1 MHLAIQTLG
10 WSETVRRREEQD
22 RKEQIAKG
30 GRWQNMETN
39 ISGGRLSR
47 EEEEGDEAKDMTL
60 LADTDVD
67 AMCSYEFC

>member
-1 MHLAIQTLG
+1 M
-10 WSETVRRREEQD
+10 RRREEQD

-39 ISGGRLSR
+39 ISGGRLR
-47 EEEEGDEAKDMTL
+47 RGEEEEEGDEARDMTL

-67 AMCSYEFC
+67 EMCSYEFC